1 MEIWPSLRFGA
12 QALALRRAAK
22 RPRAQ
27 IERIQRARL
36 EDLVCHARRRS
47 VFYRDK
53 FAGLHETRFALADLP
68 PSTKP
73 ELMENFEQA
82 LTVEDLRREEVE
94 AFFRDEANV
103 GKLFRGKYVLSHTSG
118 SQGQPLL
125 LVMTDDVLSLLF
137 TLQAARGNREGPN
150 VWQIVKHLTSPA
162 RLAAV
167 TLQRGFYPS
176 ATAFE
181 YMPSGAKRFIDT
193 LRLSLGDKEMTERLQ
208 QFRPTHLTAYATVL
222 HELARQI
229 EQGRLTLQPE
239 LRQVVNISER
249 LIPQARKRY
258 ESVFGAP
265 ILDDY
270 AMGECLFLSHGCFT
284 TPGMHVNSDWAVLEV
299 VDEHNRP
306 VPNGQRGA
314 KVLLTNL
321 ANRVQPI
328 IRYEVGDV
336 VTMAT
341 EPCSCGSNLPLI
353 RQVEGRNSDVFW
365 IRTDEGDRPVT
376 PAVFE
381 IALSK
386 IVEVREFQLVQEDSN
401 RFRIR
406 IEPLA
411 GAEFDKDQAAQ
422 IIHKQLEQY
431 QLRRHL
437 HVEIE
442 AVKRLTPADGKKF
455 RRVLSQKRQ
464 AS

>member
-1 MEIWPSLRFGA
+1 
-12 QALALRRAAK
+12 
-22 RPRAQ
+22 
-27 IERIQRARL
+27 
-36 EDLVCHARRRS
+36 
-47 VFYRDK
+47 
-53 FAGLHETRFALADLP
+53 
-68 PSTKP
+68 
-73 ELMENFEQA
+73 
-82 LTVEDLRREEVE
+82 
-94 AFFRDEANV
+94 
-103 GKLFRGKYVLSHTSG
+103 
-118 SQGQPLL
+118 
-125 LVMTDDVLSLLF
+125 
-137 TLQAARGNREGPN
+137 
-150 VWQIVKHLTSPA
+150 
-162 RLAAV
+162 
-167 TLQRGFYPS
+167 
-176 ATAFE
+176 
-181 YMPSGAKRFIDT
+181 
-193 LRLSLGDKEMTERLQ
+193 
-208 QFRPTHLTAYATVL
+208 
-222 HELARQI
+222 
-229 EQGRLTLQPE
+229 
-239 LRQVVNISER
+239 
-249 LIPQARKRY
+249 
-258 ESVFGAP
+258 
-265 ILDDY
+265 
-270 AMGECLFLSHGCFT
+270 
-284 TPGMHVNSDWAVLEV
+284 LEV

-442 AVKRLTPADGKKF
+442 PVERLTPSDGKKF